1 MSSQTTNARR
11 GRSKLKSV
19 KNQPV
24 LGAFIEECQKAGLSF
39 KDLSKLAESRKPTT
53 NKRQRQPTGDPS
65 AKAPENKKRPTCNS
79 APEINKLTPTLEDNC
94 MEICTK
100 MSGINLLQE
109 LKNMEQHITATLKSD
124 KESELK
130 NMEERLTNN
139 LKETIDKF
147 MKEAI
152 QSLTSDS
159 TKLIS
164 NNPVVQKN
172 WAEIQDLKV
181 ENTRLAKQVQVLS
194 SEQSK
199 LQHIII
205 VMEQHSLENS
215 LVFRGIS
222 EDITECDYNLREK
235 VYQELAHIF
244 EGDDYPAKLTM
255 AKNMAVKK
263 CKRVGR
269 FSRTQPRPMS
279 VEFEH
284 CQDIEYI
291 MESKGYLQGGTYMD
305 REYVPE
311 IERKRRILLPILK
324 AAKQSKDYKKKC
336 RLEDDKVVIN
346 GWKYG
351 TENLHQ
357 LPSELDVFEITSKS
371 DTDCVGFFGALNPLS
386 NFYESKFTV
395 EGIEYIS
402 SEQYIQAQKALLFK
416 DEASYNKIM
425 GATNSLDCKNAAQ
438 SVRNF
443 DRSTWE
449 TSAGLLCKEGL
460 KAKFNQNPYLL
471 DTLINKTGNKK
482 LVECANDWLWAN
494 GIPLYSDTCLNQQ
507 WWISQGMLG
516 KLLKT

>member
-1 MSSQTTNARR
+1 
-11 GRSKLKSV
+11 
-19 KNQPV
+19 
-24 LGAFIEECQKAGLSF
+24 
-39 KDLSKLAESRKPTT
+39 
-53 NKRQRQPTGDPS
+53 
-65 AKAPENKKRPTCNS
+65 
-79 APEINKLTPTLEDNC
+79 
-94 MEICTK
+94 
-100 MSGINLLQE
+100 MSGIDLLQE

-124 KESELK
+124 KENELK

-139 LKETIDKF
+139 LKDTIDKS

-159 TKLIS
+159 AKLIS

-172 WAEIQDLKV
+172 RAEIQDLKM
-181 ENTRLAKQVQVLS
+181 ENARLTKQVQVLS

-199 LQHIII
+199 LQHKII

-235 VYQELAHIF
+235 VYQELAYIF
-244 EGDDYPAKLTM
+244 EGEDFPAKLTM

-263 CKRVGR
+263 CKRVSR
-269 FSRTQPRPMS
+269 FSHTRPCPIS

-284 CQDIEYI
+284 CQDVEYI
-291 MESKGYLQGGTYMD
+291 MENKGYLQRGAYVD

-311 IERKRRILLPILK
+311 IERKRRILK
-324 AAKQSKDYKKKC
+324 AAKLSKDYKKKC

-346 GWKYG
+346 GRKYG
-351 TENLHQ
+351 TDNLDQ
-357 LPSELDVFEITSKS
+357 LPSEIYVFEITSKL
-371 DTDCVGFFGALNPLS
+371 DTNCVGFFGALNPLS

-395 EGIEYIS
+395 DGIEYIS

-443 DRSTWE
+443 DRSIWE
-449 TSAGLLCKEGL
+449 TSAGPLCKGGL

-471 DTLINKTGNKK
+471 DILINKTGNKK
-482 LVECANDWLWAN
+482 LVECANDRLWAN

-507 WWISQGMLG
+507 QWISQGLLG
-516 KLLKT
+516 KLLEDIRMELSPQQPQCLTITSVADQPQPVGILNHQTPHPPTPPVGADSASLVPSPLNVVTNNESGPLNNITSSEPTIPAKDLKKVPETLPTSPSSASGEVMEIH

>member
-1 MSSQTTNARR
+1 MSSQTTNATRR

-19 KNQPV
+19 KNQPA
-24 LGAFIEECQKAGLSF
+24 LGTFIEECQKAGISF
-39 KDLSKLAESRKPTT
+39 KDLSKLAESRKPII

-65 AKAPENKKRPTCNS
+65 AKTLENKKRPTCNS
-79 APEINKLTPTLEDNC
+79 APDTNKPTPTIEDDC

-100 MSGINLLQE
+100 MSGIDLLQE

-139 LKETIDKF
+139 LKKTIDKS

-159 TKLIS
+159 AKLIS
-164 NNPVVQKN
+164 SNPVVQKN
-172 WAEIQDLKV
+172 WTEIQNLKV
-181 ENTRLAKQVQVLS
+181 ENARLTKQVQVLS

-199 LQHIII
+199 LQHKII
-205 VMEQHSLENS
+205 VMEQRSLENS

-222 EDITECDYNLREK
+222 EDITESDYNLRDKK

-269 FSRTQPRPMS
+269 FSRTRPHPIS

-284 CQDIEYI
+284 CQDVEYI
-291 MESKGYLQGGTYMD
+291 MESKGYLQCGTYVD

-324 AAKQSKDYKKKC
+324 AAKQFKDYKKKC

-346 GWKYG
+346 GRKYG
-351 TENLHQ
+351 TNNLHQ
-357 LPSELDVFEITSKS
+357 LPSEIDVFEITSKS
-371 DTDCVGFFGALNPLS
+371 DTDCVGFFGALNL
-386 NFYESKFTV
+386 
-395 EGIEYIS
+395 
-402 SEQYIQAQKALLFK
+402 
-416 DEASYNKIM
+416 
-425 GATNSLDCKNAAQ
+425 
-438 SVRNF
+438 
-443 DRSTWE
+443 
-449 TSAGLLCKEGL
+449 
-460 KAKFNQNPYLL
+460 YLL
-471 DTLINKTGNKK
+471 
-482 LVECANDWLWAN
+482 
-494 GIPLYSDTCLNQQ
+494 Q
-507 WWISQGMLG
+507 
-516 KLLKT
+516 